1 MLLQAILLG
10 LVAMLE
16 MLSICSVQVCCQDHW
31 LWVLLTG
38 IVLGDGNRC
47 YFRCNIRIS
56 IYGELSQSVLVF
68 H

>member
-31 LWVLLTG
+31 LWVL
-38 IVLGDGNRC
+38 
-47 YFRCNIRIS
+47 
-56 IYGELSQSVLVF
+56 
-68 H
+68 